1 MDDPELPAYQ
11 QPSQPIQPI
20 PPGPPVPPQARPLP
34 FSQQAIWG
42 FVISCV
48 SLFVFGFIGA
58 IGAVISSRGFRAAR
72 LGQARG
78 RGLAIAGMIIGTV
91 GFLFYA
97 VIFISSH
104 MG

>member
-1 MDDPELPAYQ
+1 MDDPELPVHRE
-11 QPSQPIQPI
+11 PIQPI
-20 PPGPPVPPQARPLP
+20 PPGPPAAPVAPARQLP

-58 IGAVISSRGFRAAR
+58 LGVVIASRGYRAAR

-78 RGLAIAGMIIGTV
+78 RGLAIAGMIIGAV
-91 GFLFYA
+91 GFLFYV
-97 VIFISSH
+97 VIYISSH
-104 MG
+104 LR